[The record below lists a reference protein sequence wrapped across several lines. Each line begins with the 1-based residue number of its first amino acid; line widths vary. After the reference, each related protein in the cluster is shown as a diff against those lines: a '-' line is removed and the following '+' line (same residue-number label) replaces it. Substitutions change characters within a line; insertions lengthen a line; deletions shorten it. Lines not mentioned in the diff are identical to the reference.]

1 MGSITSTLQ
10 KKKLRP
16 REGLS
21 LDEVTQHVNGRVMTP
36 ALPAARAWVLS
47 SAGGCKATDDTEIGY
62 VLGACLCDPG
72 FPRHACLHT
81 PLTLLRPADPSSSLT
96 PAVSLPGPQAGQ
108 GPCPRTLGGLCL
120 SDHRSHGLGC
130 IRHLSVSPLHGSKGT
145 GTDPPLLAQMCS
157 IH

>member
-16 REGLS
+16 REGMS

-36 ALPAARAWVLS
+36 ALPASQAWVLS
-47 SAGGCKATDDTEIGY
+47 STGGCKMMDDTDRLCPGC
-62 VLGACLCDPG
+62 VLCEPG
-72 FPRHACLHT
+72 FPQHACLHT
-81 PLTLLRPADPSSSLT
+81 PLALLCPADPSSSLT

-108 GPCPRTLGGLCL
+108 GPCPRTHDGLCL

-130 IRHLSVSPLHGSKGT
+130 NRHLSVSSLHGSKGT
-145 GTDPPLLAQMCS
+145 GTDPPLLALMCS
-157 IH
+157 TH